1 MNDRILVSRLIILV
15 LTGQMPVRQAL
26 LNFPKDTNDTSIIT
40 AYHALIHYEA
50 DEDIRATDIAYKEEQ
65 DEYLEFIADT
75 LSKNRT
81 LPQNI
86 IKSYK
91 NYYSNVALPKDKST
105 RNIIKK
111 ICKFLNIK

>member
-1 MNDRILVSRLIILV
+1 MNDRQLVSRLIILV
-15 LTGQMPVRQAL
+15 LTGQIPVRQAL
-26 LNFPKDTNDTSIIT
+26 LSFPMNTKDKSLIT
-40 AYHALIHYEA
+40 AYHALIHFEA
-50 DEDIRATDIAYKEEQ
+50 DEELRARDSLYKQEQ
-65 DEYLEFIADT
+65 DEYLELLADT

-91 NYYSNVALPKDKST
+91 DYYSDVALPKDKST
-105 RNIIKK
+105 RNFIKS

>member
-1 MNDRILVSRLIILV
+1 MRKQD
-15 LTGQMPVRQAL
+15 AL
-26 LNFPKDTNDTSIIT
+26 
-40 AYHALIHYEA
+40 
-50 DEDIRATDIAYKEEQ
+50 YKEEQ
-65 DEYLEFIADT
+65 DEYLQFLADT

-91 NYYSNVALPKDKST
+91 DYYSDVALPKDKGI

-111 ICKFLNIK
+111 ISQFLNIK

>member
-1 MNDRILVSRLIILV
+1 MNDRILVSRLIMLV
-15 LTGQMPVRQAL
+15 LTGQMTVRQAL
-26 LNFPKDTNDTSIIT
+26 LNFPKDTNDKSIIS
-40 AYHALIHYEA
+40 AYHALIHFEA
-50 DEDIRATDIAYKEEQ
+50 DEELRAKDVLYKEEQ
-65 DEYLEFIADT
+65 DEYLEFLADT

-91 NYYSNVALPKDKST
+91 NYYSNVALPKDKNT
-105 RNIIKK
+105 KKILAK

>member
-1 MNDRILVSRLIILV
+1 MNDRILVSRLIMLV
-15 LTGQMPVRQAL
+15 LTGQMTVRQAL
-26 LNFPKDTNDTSIIT
+26 LNFPKDTNDKSIIT
-40 AYHALIHYEA
+40 AYHALIHFEA
-50 DEDIRATDIAYKEEQ
+50 DEDIRASDVLYKEEQ
-65 DEYLEFIADT
+65 DEYLEFLADT

-91 NYYSNVALPKDKST
+91 NYYSNVALPKDK
-105 RNIIKK
+105 NAKKLLAK

>member
-1 MNDRILVSRLIILV
+1 MNDRQLVSRLITLV
-15 LTGQMPVRQAL
+15 LTGQIPVRQAL
-26 LNFPKDTNDTSIIT
+26 QSFPKNTQDKSIIT

-50 DEDIRATDIAYKEEQ
+50 DEDLRRNDFMYKEEQ
-65 DEYLEFIADT
+65 DEYLAFLADT

-91 NYYSNVALPKDKST
+91 NYNGMTALPKDKKIN
-105 RNIIKK
+105 NIIKK
-111 ICKFLNIK
+111 LCKFLNIK

>member
-26 LNFPKDTNDTSIIT
+26 LNFPKDTQDKSIIT
-40 AYHALIHYEA
+40 AYHALIHFEA
-50 DEDIRATDIAYKEEQ
+50 DEELRASDADYKQEQ
-65 DEYLEFIADT
+65 DEYLEFLADT

-105 RNIIKK
+105 KNLLRK

>member
-1 MNDRILVSRLIILV
+1 MNDRQLVSRLIVLV
-15 LTGQMPVRQAL
+15 LTKQIPVRQAL
-26 LNFPKDTNDTSIIT
+26 LSFPKNTKDKSIIAT
-40 AYHALIHYEA
+40 YHALIHFEA
-50 DEDIRATDIAYKEEQ
+50 DEDLRKQDALYKEEQ
-65 DEYLEFIADT
+65 DEYLQFLADT

-91 NYYSNVALPKDKST
+91 DYYSDVALPKDKGI

-111 ICKFLNIK
+111 ISQFLNIK